1 MKKILITALS
11 IITALLVMLSITA
24 FAKSPSQ
31 QPEQIEYHFM
41 TLKEYLKDP
50 SAVQVIDVRSEKS
63 RENNKKEVP
72 GEIWIDPYKKKPLD
86 DFIAQQD
93 KEKAYMIYCSCP
105 DDGYSIRAAQI
116 LFQNG
121 FVHVKVLK
129 DAAKHIEKNR
139 LPMVD
144 MKGEDVP

>member
-1 MKKILITALS
+1 MRALCITIVLLALFGVG
-11 IITALLVMLSITA
+11 TV
-24 FAKSPSQ
+24 FAKQAPPQ
-31 QPEQIEYHFM
+31 QQEQIEYHFM

-50 SAVQVIDVRSEKS
+50 AAVQVIDVRSENSRSKS
-63 RENNKKEVP
+63 KKEVA
-72 GEIWIDPYKKKPLD
+72 GEIWINPYKKKPLD

-93 KEKAYMIYCSCP
+93 KEKLYMIYCSCP
-105 DDGYSIRAAQI
+105 DDGHSIRAAQI

-144 MKGEDVP
+144 MKGEDTP